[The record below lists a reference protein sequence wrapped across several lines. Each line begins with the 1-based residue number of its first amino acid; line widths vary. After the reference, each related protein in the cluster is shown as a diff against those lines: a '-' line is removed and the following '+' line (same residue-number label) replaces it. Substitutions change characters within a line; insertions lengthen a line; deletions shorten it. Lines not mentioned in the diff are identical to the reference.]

1 MYTKTVEIVEVSPRD
16 GIQNEK
22 VEIATADKLR
32 LIERAIAFGARRIEV
47 TSFVNPRAV
56 PQMADAE
63 AVCAGL
69 PERDDVTYIGLVLNQ
84 RGADRAIATG
94 RIDQLG
100 ALAVASDGLAIANQG
115 QTSEESIGVS
125 KAVMAA
131 GRAAGK
137 SVQVTIAAAFGCPF
151 DGEVDPARVVAMA
164 ASLAEAAPAEI
175 SLADTIGVADPARV
189 THLVSAVAEV
199 VAPIP
204 VRVHFHNTRGTGL
217 ANVWAAVLSGARTID
232 ASLGGLGGCPF
243 APGAAGNVSTE
254 DVVYMLERAGVST
267 GLDLQGLIAANHWL
281 ADVMNRRLPG
291 MVANAPL
298 FPKAG

>member
-1 MYTKTVEIVEVSPRD
+1 MCTNSIEMVEVSPRD
-16 GIQNEK
+16 GLQNEK
-22 VEIATADKLR
+22 AEIATADKLQ
-32 LIERAIAFGARRIEV
+32 LIERAIAAGSRRIEV

-69 PERDDVTYIGLVLNQ
+69 PQRDDVTYIGLVLNQ
-84 RGADRAIATG
+84 RGADRALATG

-115 QTSEESIGVS
+115 QTSDESVTIS

-131 GRAAGK
+131 GKAAGR

-151 DGEVDPARVVAMA
+151 DGEVAEARVVAMA
-164 ASLAEAAPAEI
+164 RSLAEAAPAEI
-175 SLADTIGVADPARV
+175 SLADTIGVADPA
-189 THLVSAVAEV
+189 HVSRLITAVREAIG
-199 VAPIP
+199 PIP

-217 ANVWAAVLSGARTID
+217 ANVWAAVGAGASVID

-254 DVVYMLERAGVST
+254 DVVYMLERAGIVT
-267 GLDLQGLIAANHWL
+267 GLDLESLIAANQWL
-281 ADVMNRRLPG
+281 AGVMQRKLPG
-291 MVANAPL
+291 MVAQAPL
-298 FPKAG
+298 FPKAA